1 MDESDVYVKLAG
13 KVNFPKSR
21 YIRQV
26 FRKLVTPEEAEMLL
40 ALPASPSELAEGF
53 QMDEATASW
62 KLDEFVRNGVAIPL
76 EKGGVLRHFCV
87 AHIIQFH
94 DASIHAVIN
103 KKYEPVQDEIVA
115 LWQQFRETEW
125 FEVLREREES
135 RTGRVRVLPS
145 GGSVKDETQLLPYEN
160 LETILKDAPAIGVV
174 DCPCRWLRVSR
185 GECEKPTFVCLSLT
199 PGSVKYIV
207 DRGIG
212 RKISVEE
219 ACEILD
225 VCEEAGLVPTTG
237 GGAQVRNLCFCCAD
251 CCLELCAVVNYGY
264 DLTDKSRYQ
273 TVVDDDLCN
282 GCQVCVDRC
291 QFGAIDMKKQ
301 APSKNYKAV
310 VDPEECY
317 GCGVC
322 VVKCPTEAL
331 SMKLVRPVEHIPLA
345 VGQP

>member
-1 MDESDVYVKLAG
+1 MGESDVYMRLAG

-26 FRKLVTPEEAEMLL
+26 FRKLVTPEEGEMLL
-40 ALPASPSELAEGF
+40 ALPASHSDLAERF
-53 QMDEATASW
+53 QMDEATVNK
-62 KLDEFVRNGVAIPL
+62 KLDEFVRKGVALPL

-94 DASIHAVIN
+94 DASIHATIN
-103 KKYEPVQDEIVA
+103 KKYEPVQDEIVE

-135 RTGRVRVLPS
+135 RTGRVRVIPVRS
-145 GGSVKDETQLLPYEN
+145 AIKDETQLIPYED
-160 LETILKDAPAIGVV
+160 LETILKDAPAIGVG
-174 DCPCRWLRVSR
+174 DCPCRWLRVNQ
-185 GECEKPTFVCLSLT
+185 GKCDKPTFVCLSLT
-199 PGSVKYIV
+199 AGAVKYIV

-225 VCEEAGLVPTTG
+225 ICEEAGLIPTTG
-237 GGAQVRNLCFCCAD
+237 GGAQVRNLCFCCTD
-251 CCLELCAVVNYGY
+251 CCIELRAVVSYGY
-264 DLTDKSRYQ
+264 DLVEKSRYQ
-273 TVVDDDLCN
+273 AVVDEGLCN
-282 GCQVCVDRC
+282 GCQICVDRC
-291 QFGAIDMKKQ
+291 QFGAIAMKKEP
-301 APSKNYKAV
+301 PSKKYKAV
-310 VDPEECY
+310 VDPEKCY
-317 GCGVC
+317 GCGLC

-345 VGQP
+345 AGQY